1 MEMLLGFIVLLACL
15 VVGVRHGGIG
25 LAVISGIGLLIFT
38 FIFRYQPGK
47 PPVDVMLIIM
57 AVVTCAGFL
66 QTSGGLTVMLKYA
79 EKLLRGHPKYVTIL
93 APLTTWFLT
102 ILCGTGHAVY
112 TLFPIIYDVAI
123 KQNIRP
129 ERPMAVASVA
139 SQMGICASPA
149 SVAVVSIVAFLAAA
163 GSDFSLIQVLMVSIP
178 ATGLGVFFAALWSYR
193 RGKELEDDERFQEFI
208 KDPENKAY
216 VYGDTESLL
225 DKELPKEYYR
235 AMYIFLIGI
244 VVIAILGNAKLIAQT
259 IPFFGDILPKFP
271 DAKGTMKAISM
282 VQVIQMVMLF
292 VAALILITCKVKAKE
307 VGNSQVFRSGVV
319 ALVSVYG
326 VAWMADTFFQHHM
339 AFLKEFLGGA
349 VQAYPWAYAVL
360 AFLTSKLVNSQ
371 GAAIAI
377 VVPMA
382 LNVGM
387 DPVLVLSFISAC
399 YGYFF
404 LPTYPSDLACIGFD
418 RSGTT
423 RIGKYILNHSFMIPG
438 LIGVGS
444 GCCVGYVLAH
454 LFY

>member
-1 MEMLLGFIVLLACL
+1 MEMLLGFIVLLTCL

-25 LAVISGIGLLIFT
+25 LAVISGIGLVIFT
-38 FIFRYQPGK
+38 FVFGYKPGK

-93 APLTTWFLT
+93 APMTTWFLT

-149 SVAVVSIVAFLAAA
+149 SVAVVSIVAFLAGA
-163 GSDFSLIQVLMVSIP
+163 GSDFTLLQVLMVSVP

-193 RGKELEDDERFQEFI
+193 RGKELADDERFQAFI

-225 DKELPKEYYR
+225 DKELPNEYYR
-235 AMYIFLIGI
+235 AMYIFLAGI
-244 VVIAILGNAKLIAQT
+244 VVIAILGNVHSL
-259 IPFFGDILPKFP
+259 LPHFP
-271 DAKGTMKAISM
+271 DAKGVMKPVSM
-282 VQVIQMVMLF
+282 VLVIQMVMLF
-292 VAALILITCKVKAKE
+292 VAAIILVTCKVKAKD

-326 VAWMADTFFQHHM
+326 VAWMADTFFAHHM
-339 AFLKEFLGGA
+339 AFLKEFLGNA
-349 VQAYPWAYAVL
+349 VQNYPWAYAVL

-454 LFY
+454 LLY

>member
-1 MEMLLGFIVLLACL
+1 MEMLIGFIVLLACL

-25 LAVISGIGLLIFT
+25 LAVISGIGLVIFT
-38 FIFRYQPGK
+38 FVFGYKPGK

-79 EKLLRGHPKYVTIL
+79 EKLLRSNPKQVTIL

-123 KQNIRP
+123 KQGIRP

-163 GSDFSLIQVLMVSIP
+163 GSEYSLLQVLMVSIP

-193 RGKELEDDERFQEFI
+193 RGKDLEKDERFQEFI

-235 AMYIFLIGI
+235 AMYIFLAGI
-244 VVIAILGNAKLIAQT
+244 VVIAILGNASSIFKLTGIQL
-259 IPFFGDILPKFP
+259 LPQFP
-271 DAKGTMKAISM
+271 DAKGVMKAVSM

-292 VAALILITCKVKAKE
+292 VGATILMACHVKAKD

-326 VAWMADTFFQHHM
+326 VAWMADTFFAHHM
-339 AFLKEFLGGA
+339 GFLKEFLGNA
-349 VQAYPWAYAVL
+349 VQSYPWAYAVL

-387 DPVLVLSFISAC
+387 DPILVLSFISAC

-438 LIGVGS
+438 LIGVSS
-444 GCCVGYVLAH
+444 GCVVGYIVAH
-454 LFY
+454 AIL

>member
-1 MEMLLGFIVLLACL
+1 MEMLLGFVVLLACL

-25 LAVISGIGLLIFT
+25 LAVISGIGLIIFT
-38 FIFRYQPGK
+38 FVFGYKPGK
-47 PPVDVMLIIM
+47 PPIDVMLIIM

-79 EKLLRGHPKYVTIL
+79 EKFLRSNPKHITIF

-102 ILCGTGHAVY
+102 VLCGTGHAVY
-112 TLFPIIYDVAI
+112 TLFPIIYDIAI
-123 KQNIRP
+123 KENIRP

-149 SVAVVSIVAFLAAA
+149 SVAVVSVVAFLAGA
-163 GSDFSLIQVLMVSIP
+163 GSDYSLLQVLMVSIP

-193 RGKELEDDERFQEFI
+193 RGKDLDKDEHFQEYI
-208 KDPENKAY
+208 RDPENRAY

-235 AMYIFLIGI
+235 AMYIFFAGI
-244 VVIAILGNAKLIAQT
+244 IVIAILGNASSIYNMTGVQL
-259 IPFFGDILPKFP
+259 LPQFP
-271 DAKGTMKAISM
+271 NDKGVLKAISM

-292 VAALILITCKVKAKE
+292 VAAMILMSCKVKAKD

-326 VAWMADTFFQHHM
+326 VAWMADTFFGAHM
-339 AFLKEFLGGA
+339 EFLKEFLGNA
-349 VQAYPWAYAVL
+349 VQNYPWAYAVL

-387 DPVLVLSFISAC
+387 DPVLILSFISAC

-438 LIGVGS
+438 LIGISS
-444 GCCVGYVLAH
+444 GCVVGYIVAH
-454 LFY
+454 AIL